1 MFNVGDMVTRK
12 SYNNDTL
19 FKIISIEGNYA
30 YLTISVEITSSLNV
44 RPYACTLIFS

>member
-1 MFNVGDMVTRK
+1 MFNVGDLVTRK

-30 YLTISVEITSSLNV
+30 YFKGVNV
-44 RPYACTLIFS
+44 RLYADCSLDDLN